1 MAKGDKFG
9 MGSVGS
15 GFSGNYSGWSPEVG
29 QYVQQVMQTQPMD
42 YKGSL
47 RNYDQRRAIEWANQQ
62 KMSDPS
68 YWAQAFGIGGG
79 SSGSQPYE
87 YQERANPYQARLNAL
102 LDNPDSIANTGVYK
116 FALGQG
122 QEAVNRNLAAKGLLK
137 SGNRL
142 AELTKFG
149 QGLASQQYG
158 SEADRLSK
166 LYGIGEQSNVAR
178 ESAAMQAQIEREK
191 AQNQMKLSMLGNVMQ
206 RSKRYMAPG
215 IHETPGGIAT
225 TWD

>member
-42 YKGSL
+42 YKGSI

-62 KMSDPS
+62 RMSDPA

-79 SSGSQPYE
+79 SGVGTPT
-87 YQERANPYQARLNAL
+87 ANPYQARLNAL
-102 LDNPDSIANTGVYK
+102 LDNPDAIANTGVYK

-158 SEADRLSK
+158 QEADRLGR
-166 LYGIGEQSNVAR
+166 LYGIGEQSNIAR
-178 ESAAMQAQIEREK
+178 EN
-191 AQNQMKLSMLGNVMQ
+191 AQNQMKLSMLNNAMQ
-206 RSKRYMAPG
+206 TSKRYMAPG
-215 IHETPGGIAT
+215 IHQTPGGMAT
-225 TWD
+225 RWD